1 MQKKLPTDQSE
12 QEASVQKTTSF
23 ESQEQFNV
31 KNFIDREE
39 GNNSTYD
46 ESAGTMNDNNDL

>member
-1 MQKKLPTDQSE
+1 MEKKLPTDQSE

-46 ESAGTMNDNNDL
+46 ESARTMNDNSDL

>member
-1 MQKKLPTDQSE
+1 MEKKLPTDQSE

-31 KNFIDREE
+31 KNFIYREE

-46 ESAGTMNDNNDL
+46 ESARTMNDNSDL

>member
-1 MQKKLPTDQSE
+1 MEKKLPTGQSE

-31 KNFIDREE
+31 KNFIDGEE

-46 ESAGTMNDNNDL
+46 ESAGTMNDNSDL

>member
-31 KNFIDREE
+31 KNFIDGEE
-39 GNNSTYD
+39 GNKSTYD

>member
-1 MQKKLPTDQSE
+1 MEKKLPTDQSE

-31 KNFIDREE
+31 KNFIDGEE

-46 ESAGTMNDNNDL
+46 ESARTMNDNSDL

>member
-31 KNFIDREE
+31 KHFIDGEE
-39 GNNSTYD
+39 GNKSTYD